1 MEALAQCYQAS
12 DTWEK
17 HRQILSIMAD
27 EVRFTKLLRYIPC
40 LTNYRFTDAKRHCLT
55 YGRGGPVKSLRA
67 SRKDIACSQIKHFI
81 AFITSSHI
89 VQDLPFGERSITLS
103 NKETIKIPNVMI
115 PERVVKQYLADCDR
129 MSFKPLSRSTLLRI
143 LAICPAS
150 VWKSLQGLDYAS
162 SAGSQAFEDLSD
174 VAERLG
180 DAGKG
185 MMGWTKDIQS
195 RLRLG
200 KRYLKR
206 DYKANVLHIHSI
218 TLSNTLT
225 VLKAEYTFVEGAS
238 LPNKL
243 MHPCERKYPFT
254 REAGFNLSLAEFFC
268 QIKSCPVIFF

>member
-12 DTWEK
+12 ETWEK
-17 HRQILSIMAD
+17 RRQILSIMAD
-27 EVRFTKLLRYIPC
+27 KVRFTKLLRYIPC

-67 SRKDIACSQIKHFI
+67 STRDIASSQIKHFI

-89 VQDLPFGERSITLS
+89 AQDLPFGERSITRS

-115 PERVVKQYLADCDR
+115 PERVVKQYLTDCDR

-143 LAICPAS
+143 LAVCPAS
-150 VWKSLQGLDYAS
+150 VWKSLQGLDYVI

-206 DYKANVLHIHSI
+206 DYKAKVLHIHFI
-218 TLSNTLT
+218 TFSNTLT
-225 VLKAEYTFVEGAS
+225 VLRPEYTFVEGGS

-243 MHPCERKYPFT
+243 MHSCERKYPFT
-254 REAGFNLSLAEFFC
+254 REISFYLSLAEFF
-268 QIKSCPVIFF
+268 VR

>member
-1 MEALAQCYQAS
+1 
-12 DTWEK
+12 
-17 HRQILSIMAD
+17 
-27 EVRFTKLLRYIPC
+27 
-40 LTNYRFTDAKRHCLT
+40 
-55 YGRGGPVKSLRA
+55 
-67 SRKDIACSQIKHFI
+67 
-81 AFITSSHI
+81 
-89 VQDLPFGERSITLS
+89 
-103 NKETIKIPNVMI
+103 MI

-129 MSFKPLSRSTLLRI
+129 MSFKPLRRSTLLRI
-143 LAICPAS
+143 LAVCPAS
-150 VWKSLQGLDYAS
+150 VWKSLQGLDYVI

>member
-27 EVRFTKLLRYIPC
+27 KVRFTKLLRYIPC

-180 DAGKG
+180 DAVKAWWAGRK
-185 MMGWTKDIQS
+185 IY
-195 RLRLG
+195 RVAF
-200 KRYLKR
+200 R
-206 DYKANVLHIHSI
+206 DYKAKVLHIRSI
-218 TLSNTLT
+218 TFSNTLT

-243 MHPCERKYPFT
+243 MHPCVRQYPFM
-254 REAGFNLSLAEFFC
+254 REASFNLSLVEFF
-268 QIKSCPVIFF
+268 VR

>member
-17 HRQILSIMAD
+17 RRQILSIMAD
-27 EVRFTKLLRYIPC
+27 EVRFTKFLRYIPC

-81 AFITSSHI
+81 ASITSSHI

-200 KRYLKR
+200 KCYLKR
-206 DYKANVLHIHSI
+206 DYKAKVLHIHPI
-218 TLSNTLT
+218 RFSNT
-225 VLKAEYTFVEGAS
+225 
-238 LPNKL
+238 
-243 MHPCERKYPFT
+243 
-254 REAGFNLSLAEFFC
+254 
-268 QIKSCPVIFF
+268 

>member
-1 MEALAQCYQAS
+1 M
-12 DTWEK
+12 
-17 HRQILSIMAD
+17 
-27 EVRFTKLLRYIPC
+27 
-40 LTNYRFTDAKRHCLT
+40 
-55 YGRGGPVKSLRA
+55 
-67 SRKDIACSQIKHFI
+67 
-81 AFITSSHI
+81 
-89 VQDLPFGERSITLS
+89 
-103 NKETIKIPNVMI
+103 
-115 PERVVKQYLADCDR
+115 
-129 MSFKPLSRSTLLRI
+129 
-143 LAICPAS
+143 
-150 VWKSLQGLDYAS
+150 
-162 SAGSQAFEDLSD
+162 EDLSD
-174 VAERLG
+174 VVERLG

>member
-1 MEALAQCYQAS
+1 
-12 DTWEK
+12 
-17 HRQILSIMAD
+17 
-27 EVRFTKLLRYIPC
+27 
-40 LTNYRFTDAKRHCLT
+40 
-55 YGRGGPVKSLRA
+55 
-67 SRKDIACSQIKHFI
+67 
-81 AFITSSHI
+81 
-89 VQDLPFGERSITLS
+89 
-103 NKETIKIPNVMI
+103 MI
-115 PERVVKQYLADCDR
+115 PERHLADCDR
-129 MSFKPLSRSTLLRI
+129 IFQALEPKYASAYPCCLSRLCLKVTS
-143 LAICPAS
+143 
-150 VWKSLQGLDYAS
+150 SLGYVS

-174 VAERLG
+174 VVERLG
-180 DAGKG
+180 DTGKG